1 MLERVWRKGNSP
13 TLWVGMPTGIATME
27 NSMKVPLKTKNRV
40 TILTCGST
48 PGHITRA
55 IIIWKDTCTPVFTAA
70 LFTSAKTRKQHDCSP
85 TLKWIKKIG
94 QIHTMEY
101 HQPQKEQTFCSNMD
115 EPRDDHTKGSQSKT
129 KTHIIWYHSCVATIT
144 N

>member
-1 MLERVWRKGNSP
+1 MLEKIWRKRNPP
-13 TLWVGMPTGIATME
+13 TQLVEREIGTITVE

-55 IIIWKDTCTPVFTAA
+55 ILIWKDTCTPVFTAA
-70 LFTSAKTRKQHDCSP
+70 LFTTAKTRKQPDCSP
-85 TLKWIKKIG
+85 THKSIKKIG